1 MNGLIE
7 NRVQKKKKVFPPV
20 MAGSSPKWFTQ
31 REPLICSGLKQKP
44 ASGRQNYRLLS
55 CLASLRPIDIFNCD

>member
-7 NRVQKKKKVFPPV
+7 NHVQKKKVFPPV

-31 REPLICSGLKQKP
+31 REPLICSELNK
-44 ASGRQNYRLLS
+44 
-55 CLASLRPIDIFNCD
+55 SLQPKDKTTDCSHV